1 MIQTRTKIITGVS
14 ALFFLLC
21 LCAGGAFL
29 YSLSKERKQYE
40 EKRIERAQ
48 NQEREKILN
57 SLTESLEKTKDA
69 RASLHTRFLK
79 EEDIINFLTLI
90 ETLGKEQSVILKTS
104 NLNIKPI
111 NETFEDLVLN
121 VTMGGE
127 FEILLHTIELFENLP
142 YQTSITSMQISKS
155 EDATETPWN
164 VTFELHVTKFIKV

>member
-1 MIQTRTKIITGVS
+1 MIQTRTKIITSVS
-14 ALFFLLC
+14 VLFFLMC
-21 LCAGGAFL
+21 LCAGSVFL
-29 YSLSKERKQYE
+29 YSLSKERKQYD
-40 EKRIERAQ
+40 EKRVERAQ
-48 NQEREKILN
+48 NQEREKTLN

-69 RASLHTRFLK
+69 RASLRTRFLK
-79 EEDIINFLTLI
+79 EEDIINFLTLV
-90 ETLGKEQSVILKTS
+90 ETLGKEQSVMLKTS

-127 FEILLHTIELFENLP
+127 FETLLHTIALFENLP

-155 EDATETPWN
+155 EDATENPWN